1 MLHGMAREWPG
12 CAFRD
17 FKAAADP
24 GPRGFP
30 IRSVKSN
37 LLAYLL
43 SIKNQPVY
51 RSEAQSHFY
60 AKALSLSL
68 DHQTSQRAIVARYG
82 RS

>member
-17 FKAAADP
+17 FKAAADL
-24 GPRGFP
+24 GGSQCGA
-30 IRSVKSN
+30 IKSN

-51 RSEAQSHFY
+51 RSEAQSHSY
-60 AKALSLSL
+60 AIALSLSL
-68 DHQTSQRAIVARYG
+68 DHQTSQRAIVARYR